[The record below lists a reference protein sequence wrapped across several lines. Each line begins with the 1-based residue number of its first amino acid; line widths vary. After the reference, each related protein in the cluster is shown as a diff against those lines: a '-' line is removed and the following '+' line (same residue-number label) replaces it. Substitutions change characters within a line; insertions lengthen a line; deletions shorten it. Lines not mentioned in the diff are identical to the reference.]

1 MKPSICIGRALVII
15 ISHGIPGAIFLPKK
29 AFFSDTVLV
38 EMAQKLRVA
47 RVKFGVF
54 PGAKIGGKKT
64 KISRKLESEDFL
76 KKF

>member
-1 MKPSICIGRALVII
+1 MHREGSCHYHFTRHPKSD
-15 ISHGIPGAIFLPKK
+15 FLPKK

-64 KISRKLESEDFL
+64 KISRKFESEDFL
-76 KKF
+76 KNV